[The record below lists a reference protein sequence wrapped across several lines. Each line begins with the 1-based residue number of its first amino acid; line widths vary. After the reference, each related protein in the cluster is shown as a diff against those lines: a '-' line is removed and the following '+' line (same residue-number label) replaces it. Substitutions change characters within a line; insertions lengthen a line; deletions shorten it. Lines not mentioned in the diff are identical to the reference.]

1 MTKTPR
7 LTDRSPARS
16 TAHRTA
22 RLPAAT
28 RLSALLALAM
38 LTVTPAGAQRA
49 GVPDTT
55 REAVAAQ
62 SPAGVAAQAAAAAPR
77 SGARTV
83 QLTLKQLGATAPF
96 QLRGVDAIN
105 GVPFSIRADEVV
117 TGARLK
123 LRYTYSPAL
132 IPALSHINVMVNGEV
147 AGTVPV
153 PKDTAG
159 TSLEREVPI
168 EPRLITEF
176 NRLNLQLIGHYTTD
190 CEDPFHSSLWA
201 TVGNSSVLELT
212 LTPVALA
219 NDLALLP
226 LPFFDRRDVSRL
238 RLPFVFAGAPST
250 ATLEA
255 AGTVSSWFGAL
266 AGYRGASFAATLN
279 QVPAT
284 GNAVVFVSNEE
295 KPAGVQV
302 PAIGGP
308 SIAVVPNPGDANGK
322 LLLVM
327 GRDSAE
333 LKTAAQALT
342 LGARALSG
350 QSATINKLDDVAPRV
365 PYDAPNWIRGDRPVR
380 FGELAEV
387 RDLNV
392 SGYNPDLVRVNF
404 RLPPDLFGWRSKGI
418 PIDLKY
424 RYTPRPVVDKST
436 LNISVSNQFLRAY
449 ALRSVKNQDGRA
461 SQLLAKVLPDGSVP
475 VDERIELPLF
485 MLPAQSQLQF
495 HFYYDYLKQGACK
508 DVMLDNVKGA
518 IDPDSTI
525 NITGLP
531 HFIALPDLAVFGN
544 SGFPFTRMA
553 DLSETAVILPDKPA
567 AEDYSTY
574 LTLMGR
580 MGEST
585 GYPAT
590 GVAVSG
596 AAQVD
601 KQAARDLLVIGT
613 TQSQPLFTQWAERMP
628 VTLAGNEKRFALT
641 DLVSA
646 VTGWWNGAD
655 GTRNR
660 PVETRMSISSAS
672 TDAALSAFE
681 SPLASGRSVVAVT
694 SNAPQ
699 GLQTVTEVL
708 LDPDRVTKVQGSLA
722 LVRGKEIDSLAAQQ
736 NYHVGKLPPWT
747 YVQWWLSQRPL
758 VMVLMIGGAALLLA
772 VLMYL
777 SLRARAVRRKM
788 GEHK

>member
-1 MTKTPR
+1 MRLNHTPR
-7 LTDRSPARS
+7 LPAR
-16 TAHRTA
+16 
-22 RLPAAT
+22 T
-28 RLSALLALAM
+28 RLGAILAFAM
-38 LTVTPAGAQRA
+38 LAAQPAGAQGA
-49 GVPDTT
+49 VQPDTGRDT
-55 REAVAAQ
+55 VAAQ
-62 SPAGVAAQAAAAAPR
+62 APAAAAAAPR
-77 SGARTV
+77 TGSRTV
-83 QLTLKQLGATAPF
+83 QFTLKQLGADGPF

-117 TGARLK
+117 TAARLK

-147 AGTVPV
+147 AATVPV
-153 PKDTAG
+153 PKESAG
-159 TSLEREVPI
+159 TSLERDIAI
-168 EPRLITEF
+168 EPRLVTEF
-176 NRLNLQLIGHYTTD
+176 NRLNLQLIGHYTTE

-212 LTPVALA
+212 VAPVALA
-219 NDLALLP
+219 NELSLLP
-226 LPFFDRRDVSRL
+226 LPFFDRRDISRL
-238 RLPFVFAGAPST
+238 RLPFVFAGAPSA

-255 AGTVSSWFGAL
+255 AGAVSSWFGAL
-266 AGYRGASFAATLN
+266 AGYRGASFAALLN
-279 QVPAT
+279 QVPAS
-284 GNAVVFVSNEE
+284 GNAVVFVTNEE
-295 KPAGVQV
+295 KPAGVPV

-308 SIAVVPNPGDANGK
+308 SVAVVPNPGDANAK

-333 LKTAAQALT
+333 LKTAARALT

-350 QSATINKLDDVAPRV
+350 QSATIARFDEVAPRA
-365 PYDAPNWIRGDRPVR
+365 PYDAPNWIRSDRPVR

-418 PIDLKY
+418 PVELKY

-436 LNISVSNQFLRAY
+436 LNVNVNRQFLRAY

-475 VDERIELPLF
+475 VRERLELPLF

-525 NITGLP
+525 DVTGLP

-544 SGFPFTRMA
+544 SGFPFTRLA
-553 DLSETAVILPDKPA
+553 DLAETAVILPDKPG
-567 AEDYSTY
+567 AEDYTAY

-590 GVAVSG
+590 GVAVAA
-596 AAQVD
+596 AAQVAR
-601 KQAARDLLVIGT
+601 QAARDLLVIGT
-613 TQSQPLFTQWAERMP
+613 TQNQPLFTQWAERMP
-628 VTLAGNEKRFALT
+628 VSLAGDEKRFALT
-641 DLVSA
+641 DMVST

-655 GTRNR
+655 GTRDR
-660 PVETRMSISSAS
+660 PVETRLSLASAS

-681 SPLASGRSVVAVT
+681 SPLASGRSVVALA

-699 GLQTVTEVL
+699 GLQAMTEVL
-708 LDPDRVTKVQGSLA
+708 LDPDQVTRVQGSLV
-722 LVRGKEIDSLAAQQ
+722 LVHGKEVDSLAAEQR
-736 NYHVGKLPPWT
+736 YYVGKLPPWT

-758 VMVLMIGGAALLLA
+758 VMVLMTGGAALLLA
-772 VLMYL
+772 ALL
-777 SLRARAVRRKM
+777 FLTLRARASRRKQ
-788 GEHK
+788 GVQA

>member
-1 MTKTPR
+1 MRLTKTPR
-7 LTDRSPARS
+7 LPARLS
-16 TAHRTA
+16 TRPPA
-22 RLPAAT
+22 RLPALT
-28 RLSALLALAM
+28 RLGALLALAM
-38 LTVTPAGAQRA
+38 LTVNPAGAQRA
-49 GVPDTT
+49 GVPDAT
-55 REAVAAQ
+55 RDAVAAQ
-62 SPAGVAAQAAAAAPR
+62 APAASAAQAATGAPR
-77 SGARTV
+77 GGARTV

-105 GVPFSIRADEVV
+105 GVPFSVRADEIV
-117 TGARLK
+117 TSARLK

-153 PKDTAG
+153 PKETAG

-168 EPRLITEF
+168 DPRLISEF

-201 TVGNSSVLELT
+201 TVGNGSVLELT
-212 LTPVALA
+212 LTPLALA
-219 NDLALLP
+219 NELSLLP
-226 LPFFDRRDVSRL
+226 LPFFDRRDVGRL
-238 RLPFVFAGAPST
+238 RLPFVFAGAPSL

-279 QVPAT
+279 QVPAQ
-284 GNAVVFVSNEE
+284 GNAVVFATNEE
-295 KPAGVQV
+295 RPAGVQV
-302 PAIGGP
+302 PAINGP
-308 SIAVVPNPGDANGK
+308 SIAVVPNPGDANAK

-333 LKTAAQALT
+333 LKTAARALT

-350 QSATINKLDDVAPRV
+350 QSATINKLEDVAPRV
-365 PYDAPNWIRGDRPVR
+365 PYDAPNWIRSDRPVR

-404 RLPPDLFGWRSKGI
+404 RLPPDLFGWRTKGI

-436 LNISVSNQFLRAY
+436 LNINVSNQFLRAY
-449 ALRSVKNQDGRA
+449 PLRSVKDQDGRA

-475 VDERIELPLF
+475 VSEHIDLPLF
-485 MLPAQSQLQF
+485 MLPAHSQLQF

-508 DVMLDNVKGA
+508 DVLLDNVKGA
-518 IDPDSTI
+518 IDPDSTL
-525 NITGLP
+525 NISGLP

-553 DLSETAVILPDKPA
+553 DLSESAVILPDKPA

-590 GVAVSG
+590 GVAVSV

-601 KQAARDLLVIGT
+601 KQSARDLLVIGT

-628 VTLAGNEKRFALT
+628 VSLGGNEKRFSLT
-641 DLVSA
+641 DIVSTVA
-646 VTGWWNGAD
+646 GWWNGAD

-660 PVETRMSISSAS
+660 PLEARMSISSAS

-699 GLQTVTEVL
+699 GLLAMTEVL
-708 LDPDRVTKVQGSLA
+708 LDPDQVANVQGSLA

-736 NYHVGKLPPWT
+736 NYYVGKLPPWT

-758 VMVLMIGGAALLLA
+758 AMVLMIGGSALLLA
-772 VLMYL
+772 ALLFL
-777 SLRARAVRRKM
+777 SLRARAARRKR
-788 GEHK
+788 GEGK